1 MMDILDLV
9 MKRRHIHHFD
19 SDPVSAEDLRTLLE
33 AARWAPSAGNLQ
45 PWEIIV
51 INSDEDR
58 NALVDVL
65 KRKEYMR
72 SAPLVL
78 VFCADLSRSSGRYG
92 DRGSSL
98 YAIQDTTAAIQ
109 NVLLT
114 ATGLGLGSGWV
125 GDFDEKAL
133 TDLFKL
139 PPDVRPMALIM
150 IGKPKENPTPPS
162 RREVEDFTHIGEFGK
177 RLLRNLT

>member
-1 MMDILDLV
+1 MEILNLV
-9 MKRRHIHHFD
+9 KKRRHIHHFEPE
-19 SDPVSAEDLRTLLE
+19 PVSNENLRALLE

-51 INSDEDR
+51 INSDDGI
-58 NALVDVL
+58 NTLVDAL
-65 KRKEYMR
+65 KEKEYMR
-72 SAPLVL
+72 SAPLIL
-78 VFCADLSRSSGRYG
+78 LFCADLNRSSERYG

-125 GDFDEKAL
+125 GAFDEEAIA
-133 TDLFKL
+133 DFFKL
-139 PPDVRPMALIM
+139 PPNVRPMALIM
-150 IGKPKENPTPPS
+150 IGKSKENPTPPS
-162 RREVEDFTHIGEFGK
+162 RRELEDFTHIGEFGRMTLEDLK
-177 RLLRNLT
+177 